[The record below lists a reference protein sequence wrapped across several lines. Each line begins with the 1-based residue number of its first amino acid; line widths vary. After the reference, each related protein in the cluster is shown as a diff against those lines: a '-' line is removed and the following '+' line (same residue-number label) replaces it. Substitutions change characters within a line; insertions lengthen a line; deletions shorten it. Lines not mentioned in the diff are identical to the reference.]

1 VEERLLTKAT
11 LHDELMREAGL
22 ESEYYADVARRSD
35 ERHRLARSARH
46 RVLLLWYRVLLFL
59 CLLAA
64 IADLLGL
71 VHYVPRGIAGV
82 ATVVAVVVLRA
93 DELGLRALLR
103 RLGLIVEEEQRE
115 SRVAGAFRRLR
126 LRVRRGREDGE

>member
-1 VEERLLTKAT
+1 VSAT
-11 LHDELMREAGL
+11 LHDELMHEAGL

-35 ERHRLARSARH
+35 ERRRRARSAGH
-46 RVLLLWYRVLLFL
+46 RVLVLWYRVLLFL

-64 IADLLGL
+64 TADFLGL

-103 RLGLIVEEEQRE
+103 RLGLIAEEEQWE
-115 SRVAGAFRRLR
+115 SRVANAFRRLR
-126 LRVRRGREDGE
+126 RRLRREPEAGN

>member
-1 VEERLLTKAT
+1 MRAT

-35 ERHRLARSARH
+35 ERRRRARSARH
-46 RVLLLWYRVLLFL
+46 RVLVLWYRVLLFL
-59 CLLAA
+59 CLVAA
-64 IADLLGL
+64 GANFLGL
-71 VHYVPRGIAGV
+71 VHLVPRGIAGV

-115 SRVAGAFRRLR
+115 SRVASAFRRFR
-126 LRVRRGREDGE
+126 RRVRRERKAGD